1 MIHPKGTGSP
11 DSSLA
16 ELSRRG
22 FLGGSLAGVGVLTL
36 AVSCGGGQATRI
48 RHADQTGEL
57 VANMYVTV
65 MPDGRIALIVNK
77 AEIGQ
82 GVTTAYCTLAA
93 EELGVPIDHVDPHYA
108 DSHPEMRTSF
118 RLQITGGSTSTAEGY
133 KAVRQAAAAAREML
147 VGAAAAQ
154 WKVPAKEC
162 TVADGHVVHGAQK
175 ASYGELTKLAARRE
189 VPESPRLKA
198 PKDFTLIGKVNKRV
212 DARAKVD
219 GSAVFGIDVHVP
231 NMVHAHIIHGP
242 VYGARPTK
250 VDADAAKKRPGVI
263 DVFPIRMG
271 VAIVADKYW
280 QAKAAAKDVQV
291 TWSAGDVP
299 KLDTAAMQ
307 TAMRNYRGEGTGVVD
322 DGNAGK
328 ALSRA
333 QTRVSAVYEAPYVAH
348 ATMEPQNATV
358 WVKGD
363 SAEVWA
369 PTQSPTVV
377 QAFVSDAVD
386 IDFESVMVHTTLSGG
401 GFGRR
406 AVSDVCAQAALIS
419 ARVKRPVKLIW
430 SRESDMTQAFY
441 RPVYAIKAE
450 GAISEGKI
458 TGARMHCMSQ
468 SIALSSKDMM
478 GAAMPGIPG
487 PIRNM
492 FIDSMLAVFSTNSFG
507 DLFATE
513 GLKNTPYKWGN
524 FELTASPVQTKL
536 PVSSF
541 RSVGNSV
548 TGFAMESFYD
558 ECCVAAK
565 ANPMEMRKKMLAP
578 ASRQMKV
585 LETLE
590 RMSGWSQHRPG
601 AGWGLAR
608 HFSFETEVGQVAHVE
623 IVNGRIRVKK
633 VFCAVDCGIAVNP
646 DIVKAQMEG
655 AIIFGLSAALDQ
667 EITIVDGVVQQTN
680 YDTYP
685 LLRMYEAPEI
695 IVEIV
700 PSEEAPTGVG
710 EPGLPPIAAAV
721 ANAVYDLTKIRL
733 RKMPLQKAYDEAVA
747 KGGTP

>member
-1 MIHPKGTGSP
+1 MI
-11 DSSLA
+11 

-22 FLGGSLAGVGVLTL
+22 FLGGSLAGMGVLAL
-36 AVSCGGGQATRI
+36 AVSCGGGQGTRI
-48 RHADQTGEL
+48 RHADKTGEL

-77 AEIGQ
+77 AEMGQ
-82 GVTTAYCTLAA
+82 GVTTAYVTLAA
-93 EELGVPIDHVDPHYA
+93 EELGVPIDRIDAHYA

-118 RLQITGGSTSTAEGY
+118 RLQITGGSTSTTEGY
-133 KAVRQAAAAAREML
+133 TAVRQAAAAAREML

-162 TVADGHVVHGAQK
+162 TVADGHVIHGSTK
-175 ASYGELTKLAARRE
+175 ASYGELTRLAARRD
-189 VPESPRLKA
+189 VPESPKLKS
-198 PKDFTLIGKVNKRV
+198 PKDFTLIGRVNRRV
-212 DARAKVD
+212 DARGKVD

-231 NMVHAHIIHGP
+231 DMVHAYLIHGP

-250 VDADAAKKRPGVI
+250 IDDAAAKKRPGVI
-263 DVFPIRMG
+263 DVFATRMG
-271 VAIVADKYW
+271 VAIVATKFW
-280 QAKAAAKDVQV
+280 QAKAAARDVQV
-291 TWSAGDVP
+291 EWSAGDVP
-299 KLDTAAMQ
+299 KLSTAAMQ
-307 TAMRNYRGEGTGVVD
+307 TAMRNYRGDGTGVVD
-322 DGNAGK
+322 TGNAGK
-328 ALSRA
+328 ALARA
-333 QTRVSAVYEAPYVAH
+333 QTRVSAVYEAPYLAH
-348 ATMEPQNATV
+348 ATLEPQNATV

-363 SAEVWA
+363 RAEVWA

-377 QAFVSDAVD
+377 QMFVSDALD
-386 IDFESVMVHTTLSGG
+386 LDFESVLVHTTLSGG

-406 AVSDVCAQAALIS
+406 AVADVCAQAAVIS

-450 GAISEGKI
+450 GAIAEGKI
-458 TGARMHCMSQ
+458 TGARMHCVSQ
-468 SIALSSKDMM
+468 SITLSSKDTL

-487 PIRNM
+487 PIRTM
-492 FIDSMLAVFSTNSFG
+492 FIDSMMAVFSSNSFG

-513 GLKNTPYKWGN
+513 GLKNTPYRFGN

-548 TGFAMESFYD
+548 TGFAMESFFD
-558 ECCVAAK
+558 ECVVAAK
-565 ANPMEMRKKMLAP
+565 GDPMAMRKALLP
-578 ASRQMKV
+578 ASSRQMRV
-585 LETLE
+585 LEAVE
-590 RMSGWSQHRPG
+590 RMSKWAQRTAGE
-601 AGWGLAR
+601 GWGLAR
-608 HFSFETEVGQVAHVE
+608 HFSFETEVAQVAQVA
-623 IVNGRIRVKK
+623 IVDGRIRVKK

-655 AIIFGLSAALDQ
+655 AIIFGLSAALEQ
-667 EITIVDGVVQQTN
+667 EITLDNGVVQQTN
-680 YDTYP
+680 YDSYP
-685 LLRMYEAPEI
+685 LVRMYEAPEI
-695 IVEIV
+695 VVEIV

-721 ANAVYDLTKIRL
+721 ANAVFDLTGHRL
-733 RKMPLQKAYDEAVA
+733 RKMPLQKAYAEAVAA

>member
-1 MIHPKGTGSP
+1 MI
-11 DSSLA
+11 

-22 FLGGSLAGVGVLTL
+22 FLGGTLAGMGVLTL
-36 AVSCGGGQATRI
+36 AVSCGGGQGTRI

-93 EELGVPIDHVDPHYA
+93 EELGVPMEHVDPHYA

-118 RLQITGGSTSTAEGY
+118 RLQITGGSTSTTEGY
-133 KAVRQAAAAAREML
+133 KALRLAAASAREML

-162 TVADGHVVHGAQK
+162 TVADGHVVHGSKK
-175 ASYGELTKLAARRE
+175 APYGELTKLAARRE
-189 VPESPRLKA
+189 VPEKPTLKA

-219 GSAVFGIDVHVP
+219 GTAVFGIDVVVP
-231 NMVHAHIIHGP
+231 NMVHAVIIHGP

-263 DVFPIRMG
+263 DVFAIRAG

-280 QAKAAAKDVQV
+280 QAKAAERDVKV

-299 KLDTAAMQ
+299 KLNTAAMQ
-307 TAMRNYRGEGTGVVD
+307 TAMRNYSGDGTGVVD
-322 DGNAGK
+322 DGDAGK

-358 WVKGD
+358 HVKGG

-377 QAFVSDAVD
+377 QAFVSEALD

-419 ARVKRPVKLIW
+419 KRVKRPVKLIW

-450 GAISEGKI
+450 GAINEGKI

-513 GLKNTPYKWGN
+513 GLKGTPYKFGN

-548 TGFAMESFYD
+548 TGFAMEAFFD
-558 ECCVAAK
+558 ECVTAAK
-565 ANPMEMRKKMLAP
+565 GDPLAMRKAMVAP
-578 ASRQMKV
+578 KSRQTKV
-585 LETLE
+585 LDALE
-590 RMSGWSQHRPG
+590 KLSGWTSRSG
-601 AGWGLAR
+601 KGWGLAR
-608 HFSFETEVGQVAHVE
+608 HFSFETEVGQVAQVE
-623 IVNGRIRVKK
+623 IVDGRIRVKK

-667 EITIVDGVVQQTN
+667 EITLVDGVVQQTN

-685 LLRMYEAPEI
+685 LIRMHESPEI

-721 ANAVYDLTKIRL
+721 ANAVFDLTGIRL
-733 RKMPLQKAYDEAVA
+733 RKMPLQKAYTEAVAA

>member
-1 MIHPKGTGSP
+1 MIDVT
-11 DSSLA
+11 
-16 ELSRRG
+16 RRG

-36 AVSCGGGQATRI
+36 AVSCGGGQGTRI

-82 GVTTAYCTLAA
+82 GVTTAYVTLAA
-93 EELGVPIDHVDPHYA
+93 EELGVPMDRVDPHYA

-154 WKVPAKEC
+154 WKVPAKDC

-175 ASYGELTKLAARRE
+175 LSYGELTKLAARRP
-189 VPESPRLKA
+189 VPESPTLKS
-198 PKDFTLIGKVNKRV
+198 PKDFTLIGKVGKRV
-212 DARAKVD
+212 DARGKID

-263 DVFPIRMG
+263 DVFPIRIG

-280 QAKAAAKDVQV
+280 QAKAAARDVQV
-291 TWSAGDVP
+291 TWSEGDVP
-299 KLDTAAMQ
+299 KLNTAAMQ
-307 TAMRNYRGEGTGVVD
+307 TAMRNYSGEGTGVVD

-333 QTRVSAVYEAPYVAH
+333 QTRVNAVYEAPYVAH

-358 WVKGD
+358 WVKGG

-377 QAFVSDAVD
+377 QAFVSDALD

-458 TGARMHCMSQ
+458 KGARMHCMSQ
-468 SIALSSKDMM
+468 SITLSSKDTMV
-478 GAAMPGIPG
+478 AAMPGIPG

-492 FIDSMLAVFSTNSFG
+492 FIESMLAVFSTNSFG

-548 TGFAMESFYD
+548 TGFAMESFFD
-558 ECCVAAK
+558 ECVVAAK
-565 ANPMEMRKKMLAP
+565 GEPMAMRKAMLPP

-585 LETLE
+585 LEVLE
-590 RMSGWSQHRPG
+590 KMSGWGTAPPQGVGR
-601 AGWGLAR
+601 GLAR
-608 HFSFETEVGQVAHVE
+608 HFSFETEVGQVAEVE
-623 IVNGRIRVKK
+623 IVDGRIRVKK
-633 VFCAVDCGIAVNP
+633 VYCAVDCGIAVNP

-685 LLRMYEAPEI
+685 VIRMFEAPEI
-695 IVEIV
+695 VVEIV
-700 PSEEAPTGVG
+700 PSEEPPTGVG

-721 ANAVYDLTKIRL
+721 ANAVFHLTGIRL
-733 RKMPLQKAYDEAVA
+733 RRMPLQKAYTEAVA
-747 KGGTP
+747 AKGGKP

>member
-1 MIHPKGTGSP
+1 MI
-11 DSSLA
+11 

-22 FLGGSLAGVGVLTL
+22 FLGGTLAGMGVLTL
-36 AVSCGGGQATRI
+36 AACGGGGQATRI

-82 GVTTAYCTLAA
+82 GVTTAYATLAA

-133 KAVRQAAAAAREML
+133 KAVRVAAASAREML
-147 VGAAAAQ
+147 VGAAAAM

-162 TVADGHVVHGAQK
+162 TVADGHVIHGAQK
-175 ASYGELTKLAARRE
+175 ASYGELTKLASRRD
-189 VPESPRLKA
+189 VPDSPKLKS

-212 DARAKVD
+212 DARGKVD
-219 GSAVFGIDVHVP
+219 GSAIFGIDVHVP
-231 NMVHAHIIHGP
+231 DMVHAAIIHGP
-242 VYGARPTK
+242 VYGARPNK
-250 VDADAAKKRPGVI
+250 IDADAAKKLPGVI

-271 VAIVADKYW
+271 VAVVAEKYW
-280 QAKAAAKDVQV
+280 QAKAAARDVKV
-291 TWSAGDVP
+291 TWHEGDIP
-299 KLDTAAMQ
+299 KLNTAALQ
-307 TAMRNYRGEGTGVVD
+307 TAMRNYSGEGVGVVD
-322 DGNAGK
+322 EGNAGK

-333 QTRVSAVYEAPYVAH
+333 QTRVSAVYEAPYIAH
-348 ATMEPQNATV
+348 APLEPQNATV
-358 WVKGD
+358 SVKG
-363 SAEVWA
+363 STAEVWA

-377 QAFVSDAVD
+377 QAFVSDAIG

-419 ARVKRPVKLIW
+419 KHVKRPVKLIW

-441 RPVYAIKAE
+441 RPIYAVKAE
-450 GAISEGKI
+450 GAVNEGKI

-468 SIALSSKDMM
+468 SITLSSKDMM

-513 GLKNTPYKWGN
+513 GLKGSPYKWPN

-536 PVSSF
+536 PVASF

-548 TGFAMESFYD
+548 TGFAMEGFFD
-558 ECCVAAK
+558 ELCVAAK
-565 ANPMEMRKKMLAP
+565 RDPFEIRKTMLP
-578 ASRQMKV
+578 PKSRQMKV
-585 LETLE
+585 LEALE
-590 RMSGWSQHRPG
+590 KLSGWGTAPAKGIGRG
-601 AGWGLAR
+601 VAR
-608 HFSFETEVGQVAHVE
+608 HFSFETEVGQVADVE
-623 IVNGRIRVKK
+623 VVDGRIRVRK
-633 VFCAVDCGIAVNP
+633 VYCVVDCGIAVNP
-646 DIVKAQMEG
+646 DLVKAQMEG

-680 YDTYP
+680 YDTFP
-685 LLRMYEAPEI
+685 LIRMFEAPEI
-695 IVEIV
+695 VVEIL

-710 EPGLPPIAAAV
+710 EPGLPPLAAAV
-721 ANAVYDLTKIRL
+721 ANGVFAATGVRL
-733 RKMPLQKAYDEAVA
+733 RRMPLQKAWNER
-747 KGGTP
+747 GGK